1 VAEKIHKYPGFT
13 ALLPPRV
20 RYDKELRSTG
30 KLLYAEI
37 SAMADVT
44 GFCWASNR
52 YLAELLGIT
61 KGTVSE
67 LLAELEEHGY
77 ILINVLRDERGQVTE
92 RRLYITDAGMM
103 RMPPVS
109 RNTAPPIPKNPDT
122 PIRKNPYTPIPENP
136 DTPMRKNPDT
146 PQYKNDT
153 SIDNTPYSPPKGT
166 GRTKR
171 EHKDA
176 PDWKPA
182 EFERLWKWYPTGET
196 PRPAPRGNKQRA
208 IRAWEKLHPDDEL
221 IGVIAEAL
229 ARQARSEQ
237 WKDGVGIPHLS
248 TYLNGYG
255 WEGWEADEDG

>member
-1 VAEKIHKYPGFT
+1 MADNQRRKRRPGIISVLPQRVIFDRQLT
-13 ALLPPRV
+13 ASAKVLF
-20 RYDKELRSTG
+20 
-30 KLLYAEI
+30 AEI
-37 SAMADVT
+37 IALSETD
-44 GFCWASNR
+44 GYCWASNE
-52 YLAELLGIT
+52 YLGKLFDL
-61 KGTVSE
+61 SE
-67 LLAELEEHGY
+67 TSISRQVAQLVERGY
-77 ILINVLRDERGQVTE
+77 IECVMVPVKSGSERHIYVTDKPFQ
-92 RRLYITDAGMM
+92 LM
-103 RMPPVS
+103 RNRQGESGEGV
-109 RNTAPPIPKNPDT
+109 RKNEDT
-122 PIRKNPYTPIPENP
+122 PLRKNE
-136 DTPMRKNPDT
+136 DTGLRKNED
-146 PQYKNDT
+146 Q
-153 SIDNTPYSPPKGT
+153 SIDNNKYSENTPYSPPKGT

-229 ARQARSEQ
+229 ARQAQSEQ